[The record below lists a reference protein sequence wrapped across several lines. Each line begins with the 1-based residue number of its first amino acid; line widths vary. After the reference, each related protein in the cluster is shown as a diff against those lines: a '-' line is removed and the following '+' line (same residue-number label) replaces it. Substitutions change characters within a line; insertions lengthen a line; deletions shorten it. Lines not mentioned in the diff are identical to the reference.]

1 MEDTIITF
9 NSRTLWLR
17 PDGDD
22 STLRLHLRTVEGQV
36 SFVFITSTNRHIHGL
51 TFFFFFIYVTRA
63 SNISAGD
70 KISSSGRRRILFYR
84 VLLQLFPTAQF
95 LVLEHFSLQLDRQP
109 IEEQM

>member
-51 TFFFFFIYVTRA
+51 TCFFFFYLRDE
-63 SNISAGD
+63 S
-70 KISSSGRRRILFYR
+70 
-84 VLLQLFPTAQF
+84 
-95 LVLEHFSLQLDRQP
+95 LEHLRWGQDFILRS
-109 IEEQM
+109 